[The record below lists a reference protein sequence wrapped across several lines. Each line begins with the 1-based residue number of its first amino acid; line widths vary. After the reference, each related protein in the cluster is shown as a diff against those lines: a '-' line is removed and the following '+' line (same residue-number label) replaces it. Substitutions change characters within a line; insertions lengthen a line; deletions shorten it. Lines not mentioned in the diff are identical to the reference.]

1 MKYNFLKSAF
11 ALATGSLLLVNTSC
25 NKLEDFGDTNINP
38 LGSTTPITA
47 ALLTNALSQL
57 GGVALSVRPGLYV
70 QYIAETQY
78 TETSLYTEPQLEF
91 GGSYSGPM
99 YDLQSIIDRNSNAAT
114 AAQYAPSGSNANQI
128 AVATIVKTFYAWG
141 ITDRW
146 GDVPYS
152 ESLKGAANFF
162 PSYDKQEDIY
172 IKMIE
177 DLKLANNT
185 FDAGLP
191 VRGDIIYGGNQT
203 KWKKLANSL
212 RMQMAMRLSLKFPNA
227 GGYAANQFAL
237 AVNDPAGFISSNADN
252 FTINYPGGAAYR
264 HPWFDL
270 YNGRSDYA
278 LSKTIGDMLAN
289 MGDGR
294 RAVFGSTGA
303 TFPYGLTRE
312 QAITLPTNYSKVL
325 ADANRVEAAPVVI
338 LSASYNLLTVA
349 EAIERGW
356 IASGTQGYTA
366 KAAYDAGVI
375 ASFEQWGLTSGA
387 AYINGNAAR
396 YNDGTGGG
404 SGVGNS
410 TTFNQLPL
418 TSSAVT
424 TTNLQRIALQKYLSL
439 FPDGTQA
446 WSEFRRTG
454 FPSLQP
460 TVNATNTAANK
471 QIPTRY
477 VYGINEYSLAP
488 DKVGAAVTRLPGG
501 DKMDSK
507 VWWDQ

>member
-11 ALATGSLLLVNTSC
+11 AIATGSLLLVNTSC

-38 LGSTTPITA
+38 LGSTSPITA

-57 GGVALSVRPGLYV
+57 GGVAQSVRPALYV
-70 QYIAETQY
+70 QYVAETQY
-78 TETSLYTEPQLEF
+78 TEVSLYVEPKLEF
-91 GGSYSGPM
+91 SGTFSGPM
-99 YDLQSIIDRNSNAAT
+99 YDLQSIIDRNSNPST
-114 AAQYAPSGSNANQI
+114 AAQFVASGSNANQI
-128 AVATIVKTFYAWG
+128 AVATIVKSYYIWS

-146 GDVPYS
+146 GDVPYA

-162 PSYDKQEDIY
+162 PKFDKQEDIY
-172 IKMIE
+172 VKIIE
-177 DLKLANNT
+177 DLKTANAT

-191 VRGDIIYGGNQT
+191 VRGDIIFNGDQA
-203 KWKKLANSL
+203 KWKKVANSI
-212 RMQMAMRLSLKFPNA
+212 RMQAALRLSLKFPAA
-227 GGYAANQFAL
+227 GGYAAREFAL
-237 AVNDPAGFISSNADN
+237 AANDPAGVITTNADN
-252 FTINYPGGAAYR
+252 FIIKYPGGAAYR

-278 LSKTIGDMLAN
+278 FSKTIGDILAN

-294 RAVFGSTGA
+294 RAAFGSAGS

-325 ADANRVEAAPVVI
+325 NDANRAENAPVVI
-338 LSASYNLLTVA
+338 LSASYNLLSLA
-349 EAIERGW
+349 EGIELGW
-356 IASGTQGYTA
+356 IPSGTLGYTA
-366 KAAYDAGVI
+366 KSAYDAGVV
-375 ASFEQWGLTSGA
+375 ASFDQWGLTTGQ
-387 AYINGNAAR
+387 AYVNGNAAR

-404 SGVGNS
+404 TGVGNS
-410 TTFNQLPL
+410 TSFNQLPL

-439 FPDGTQA
+439 FPDGIQA

-454 FPSLQP
+454 FPALQP
-460 TVNATNTAANK
+460 TVNATNSAANK

-477 VYGINEYSLAP
+477 VYGTNEYSLAP
-488 DKVGAAVTRLPGG
+488 DKVGEAVTRLPGG
-501 DKMDSK
+501 DVMNAK